1 VGSRADSIGQRCR
14 KRINASQTS
23 SETILCMDALR
34 AMLASTFYPSAKLTE
49 FSLAS
54 SGALCEMPLRSAALY

>member
-1 VGSRADSIGQRCR
+1 VGLRTVSVGQRCR
-14 KRINASQTS
+14 KSINASQTF
-23 SETILCMDALR
+23 SETILSMDALR
-34 AMLASTFYPSAKLTE
+34 AVLASTFHPSAKLTD